1 MSSDQKIQI
10 GNRIVTRE
18 DIWKSKEAIRIKN
31 AKLPFEEKIKM
42 LKEMQEIADNI
53 KNIKER
59 K

>member
-10 GNRIVTRE
+10 GNRIITRE
-18 DIWKSKEAIRIKN
+18 DIWKSKEELRRKN

-42 LKEMQEIADNI
+42 LKEMQEIAENI